1 MARLQAREARVL
13 SLAWVRLPTPT
24 GQREAY
30 WVAFWL
36 LLPAT
41 VGLIVFTFAPLG
53 YALWIS
59 LHDYQLLSGQLT
71 WIGSANYVRLV
82 SDPGV
87 LKSLVVS
94 GLYTLIS
101 VAAQVIVGLAL
112 ALLVKDRVRGLGFF
126 RTAYF
131 LPVVASFVVMATI
144 WKFLYAESGLFNAIL
159 LTVGLPAQPFL
170 KSADQALLSIAALG
184 VWKFVGFNMLIFLGG
199 VQAIPADLYESA
211 GLDGADPV
219 QRFMYITLPLLKR
232 VLLFVV
238 VMTSIESFKL
248 FTPVYVMT
256 TGGPQDS
263 TNAIVFQIFRTG
275 FRYYELGYAAA
286 MSFLLL
292 AVVMLLMWLQ
302 FRALRSDVEY

>member
-1 MARLQAREARVL
+1 MPGFGIL
-13 SLAWVRLPTPT
+13 SPT

-41 VGLIVFTFAPLG
+41 AGLIVFTFAPLV
-53 YALWIS
+53 YAFYIS
-59 LHDYQLLSGQLT
+59 LNDYQLLSGQLT
-71 WIGSANYVRLV
+71 WIGAANYLRLL
-82 SDPGV
+82 SDPNV

-94 GLYTLIS
+94 GLYTVIS
-101 VAAQVIVGLAL
+101 VAAQVLLGLAL

-159 LTVGLPAQPFL
+159 LTLGLPAQPFL
-170 KSADQALLSIAALG
+170 RSADQALASIAALG

-199 VQAIPADLYESA
+199 VQAIPTDLYESA
-211 GLDGADPV
+211 SLDGAGPV
-219 QRFMYITLPLLKR
+219 KRFAYITLPLIKR

-238 VMTSIESFKL
+238 VMTSIESSKL

-256 TGGPQDS
+256 SGGPQDS

-292 AVVMLLMWLQ
+292 AVVMVLMWLQ
-302 FRALRSDVEY
+302 FRALRTDVEY

>member
-1 MARLQAREARVL
+1 MPGFGIL
-13 SLAWVRLPTPT
+13 SPT

-41 VGLIVFTFAPLG
+41 AGLIVFTFAPLV
-53 YALWIS
+53 YAFYIS
-59 LHDYQLLSGQLT
+59 LNDYQLLSGQLT
-71 WIGSANYVRLV
+71 WIGAANYLRLL
-82 SDPGV
+82 SDPNV
-87 LKSLVVS
+87 VKSLVVS
-94 GLYTLIS
+94 GLYTVIS
-101 VAAQVIVGLAL
+101 VVAQVLLGLAL

-159 LTVGLPAQPFL
+159 LTLGLPAQPFL
-170 KSADQALLSIAALG
+170 RSADQALASIAALG

-211 GLDGADPV
+211 SLDGAGPIK
-219 QRFMYITLPLLKR
+219 RFVYITVPLIKR

-238 VMTSIESFKL
+238 VMTSVESSKL

-256 TGGPQDS
+256 SGGPQDS

-292 AVVMLLMWLQ
+292 AVVMVLMWLQ
-302 FRALRSDVEY
+302 FRALRTDVEY

>member
-1 MARLQAREARVL
+1 MAQLQARVPWFQGARIA
-13 SLAWVRLPTPT
+13 SSG

-30 WVAFWL
+30 WLAFWL

-41 VGLIVFTFAPLG
+41 FGLVVFTLAPLV
-53 YALWIS
+53 YAFWIS
-59 LHDYQLLSGQLT
+59 LQNYQLLSGQLT
-71 WIGSANYVRLV
+71 WIGLANYIRLL

-87 LKSLVVS
+87 VQSLVVS
-94 GLYTLIS
+94 GIYTVIS
-101 VAAQVIVGLAL
+101 VAAQVVLGLGLAV
-112 ALLVKDRVRGLGFF
+112 LVKDRVRGLGFF

-144 WKFLYAESGLFNAIL
+144 WKFLFAESGLFNTLL
-159 LTVGLPAQPFL
+159 LTVGLPPQPFL
-170 KSADQALLSIAALG
+170 KSADEALLSIAALG

-199 VQAIPADLYESA
+199 LQAIPADLYESA
-211 GLDGADPV
+211 ALDGAGPI
-219 QRFMYITLPLLKR
+219 QRFWHITLPLLKR
-232 VLLFVV
+232 VTLFVV

-256 TGGPQDS
+256 SGGPQDS

-292 AVVMLLMWLQ
+292 ALVMVLMWLQ
-302 FRALRSDVEY
+302 FRALRTDVEF

>member
-1 MARLQAREARVL
+1 MASLPARVARG
-13 SLAWVRLPTPT
+13 LALPGQSFFAPT

-41 VGLIVFTFAPLG
+41 AGLIIFTFAPLA

-59 LHDYQLLSGQLT
+59 LHNYQLLSGQLT
-71 WIGSANYVRLV
+71 WLGAGNYVRLL

-87 LKSLVVS
+87 TKSLVVS
-94 GLYTLIS
+94 GLYTVMS
-101 VAAQVIVGLAL
+101 VVAQVVLGLTL
-112 ALLVKDRVRGLGFF
+112 ALLVKDHVRWLGFF

-144 WKFLYAESGLFNAIL
+144 WKFLYAESGLFNALL
-159 LTVGLPAQPFL
+159 LTVGLPPQPFL
-170 KSADQALLSIAALG
+170 KSADEALVSIAALG
-184 VWKFVGFNMLIFLGG
+184 AWKFVGFNMLVFLGG
-199 VQAIPADLYESA
+199 VQAIPSDLYESA
-211 GLDGADPV
+211 GLDGAGPR
-219 QRFMYITLPLLKR
+219 QRFMYITLPLLRR
-232 VLLFVV
+232 VMLFVV

-256 TGGPQDS
+256 TGGPQES
-263 TNAIVFQIFRTG
+263 TNAIVFHIFRTG

-292 AVVMLLMWLQ
+292 AVVMVLMWLQ
-302 FRALRSDVEY
+302 FRALRTDVEY

>member
-1 MARLQAREARVL
+1 MAHLHARVT
-13 SLAWVRLPTPT
+13 SFPGAGIFSRT

-30 WVAFWL
+30 WLAFWL

-41 VGLIVFTFAPLG
+41 LGLIVFTFAPLG

-59 LHDYQLLSGQLT
+59 LQDYQLLSGQLT
-71 WIGSANYVRLV
+71 WIGTANYVRLL

-87 LKSLVVS
+87 VKSLMVS
-94 GLYTLIS
+94 GLYTVIS
-101 VAAQVIVGLAL
+101 VAAQVVLGLGLAV
-112 ALLVKDRVRGLGFF
+112 LVKDRVRGLGFF

-144 WKFLYAESGLFNAIL
+144 WKFLYAESGLFNALL

-170 KSADQALLSIAALG
+170 KSADQALLSVAALG

-211 GLDGADPV
+211 SLDGAGPI
-219 QRFMYITLPLLKR
+219 QRFWHITLPLLKR
-232 VLLFVV
+232 VMLFVV

-292 AVVMLLMWLQ
+292 AIVMVLMWLQ
-302 FRALRSDVEY
+302 FRALRTDVEY

>member
-1 MARLQAREARVL
+1 MAYLQGRVA
-13 SLAWVRLPTPT
+13 SFPGVNMFSRT

-30 WVAFWL
+30 WLAFWM

-41 VGLIVFTFAPLG
+41 IGLIVFTFAPLG
-53 YALWIS
+53 YAFWIS
-59 LHDYQLLSGQLT
+59 LQDYQLLSGQLT
-71 WIGSANYVRLV
+71 WVGAANYVRLL

-87 LKSLVVS
+87 VKALEVS
-94 GLYTLIS
+94 GLYTVIS
-101 VAAQVIVGLAL
+101 VVAQVVLGLAL
-112 ALLVKDRVRGLGFF
+112 AMLVKDRVRGLGFF
-126 RTAYF
+126 RTAYY

-144 WKFLYAESGLFNAIL
+144 WKFLYAESGLFNTLL
-159 LTVGLPAQPFL
+159 LTVGLSPQPFL

-211 GLDGADPV
+211 ALDGAGQT
-219 QRFMYITLPLLKR
+219 QRFWHITLPLLKR

-263 TNAIVFQIFRTG
+263 TNAIVFQVFRTG
-275 FRYYELGYAAA
+275 FRYYELGYATA

-292 AVVMLLMWLQ
+292 AVVMVLMWLQ
-302 FRALRSDVEY
+302 FRALRTDVEY

>member
-1 MARLQAREARVL
+1 MAHLQAQAR
-13 SLAWVRLPTPT
+13 SFPGAGIFSST

-30 WVAFWL
+30 WLAFWL

-53 YALWIS
+53 YAFWIS
-59 LHDYQLLSGQLT
+59 LQDYQLLSAQLT
-71 WIGSANYVRLV
+71 WIGAANYVRLL

-87 LKSLVVS
+87 VKSLIVS
-94 GLYTLIS
+94 GLYTVIS
-101 VAAQVIVGLAL
+101 VAAQVVLGLGLAV
-112 ALLVKDRVRGLGFF
+112 LVRDRVLGLGFF

-144 WKFLYAESGLFNAIL
+144 WKFLYAESGLFNTLL

-199 VQAIPADLYESA
+199 VQAIPADLYEA
-211 GLDGADPV
+211 AALDGAGPI
-219 QRFMYITLPLLKR
+219 QRFWHITLPLLKR
-232 VLLFVV
+232 VMLFVV

-292 AVVMLLMWLQ
+292 AIVMVLMWLQ
-302 FRALRSDVEY
+302 FRALRTDVEY

>member
-1 MARLQAREARVL
+1 VTVVHQNAGASVL
-13 SLAWVRLPTPT
+13 RILTPT

-41 VGLIVFTFAPLG
+41 AGLIIFTFVPIV
-53 YALWIS
+53 YAFWIS

-71 WIGSANYVRLV
+71 WTGAANYVRLL
-82 SDPGV
+82 SDPTV
-87 LKSLVVS
+87 SKALVVS
-94 GLYTLIS
+94 LLYTVIS
-101 VAAQVIVGLAL
+101 VVAQVVLGLGL
-112 ALLVKDRVRGLGFF
+112 ALLVRERVRGLGFF
-126 RTAYF
+126 RAAYF
-131 LPVVASFVVMATI
+131 LPVVASLVVMATI
-144 WKFLYAESGLFNAIL
+144 WKFLYAESGLFNTML
-159 LTVGLPAQPFL
+159 QSVGLPAQPFL
-170 KSADQALLSIAALG
+170 KSADQALPSIAALG
-184 VWKFVGFNMLIFLGG
+184 VWKFVGFNMLVLLGG
-199 VQAIPADLYESA
+199 LQAIPADLYESA
-211 GLDGADPV
+211 GLDGAGAIK
-219 QRFMYITLPLLKR
+219 RFAYITLPLLKR

-263 TNAIVFQIFRTG
+263 TDAIVFQIFRTG

-292 AVVMLLMWLQ
+292 AIVMILMWFQ

>member
-1 MARLQAREARVL
+1 MPGFGIL
-13 SLAWVRLPTPT
+13 SPT

-41 VGLIVFTFAPLG
+41 AGLIVFTFAPLV
-53 YALWIS
+53 YAFYIS
-59 LHDYQLLSGQLT
+59 LNDYQLLSGQLT
-71 WIGSANYVRLV
+71 WIGPANYLRLL
-82 SDPGV
+82 SDPNV

-94 GLYTLIS
+94 GLYTVIS
-101 VAAQVIVGLAL
+101 VAAQVLLGLAL

-159 LTVGLPAQPFL
+159 LTLGVPAQPFL
-170 KSADQALLSIAALG
+170 RSADQALASIAALG

-211 GLDGADPV
+211 SLDGAGPV
-219 QRFMYITLPLLKR
+219 KRFAYITLPLIKR

-238 VMTSIESFKL
+238 VMTSIESSKL

-256 TGGPQDS
+256 SGGPQDS

-292 AVVMLLMWLQ
+292 AVVMVLMWLQ
-302 FRALRSDVEY
+302 FRALRTDVEY

>member
-1 MARLQAREARVL
+1 MARLQAREPRVL
-13 SLAWVRLPTPT
+13 SLSWVRFPVPT

-41 VGLIVFTFAPLG
+41 VGLIVFTFAPLA
-53 YALWIS
+53 YAFWIS
-59 LHDYQLLSGQLT
+59 LNDYQLLSGQLT
-71 WIGSANYVRLV
+71 WIGAANYVRLL

-87 LKSLVVS
+87 LKSLEVS
-94 GLYTLIS
+94 GLYTVIS
-101 VAAQVIVGLAL
+101 VAAQVILGLAL
-112 ALLVKDRVRGLGFF
+112 ALLVKDRVRALGFF

-144 WKFLYAESGLFNAIL
+144 WKFLYAESGLYNTLL

-170 KSADQALLSIAALG
+170 KSADQALPSIAALG
-184 VWKFVGFNMLIFLGG
+184 AWKFVGFNMLVFLGG

-211 GLDGADPV
+211 GLDGAGTV
-219 QRFMYITLPLLKR
+219 ERFWHITLPLLKR

-256 TGGPQDS
+256 AGGPQDS
-263 TNAIVFQIFRTG
+263 TNAVVFQIFRTG

-286 MSFLLL
+286 LSFLLL
-292 AVVMLLMWLQ
+292 VVVMLLMWLQ
-302 FRALRSDVEY
+302 FRALRTDVEY

>member
-82 SDPGV
+82 SDPGA

-101 VAAQVIVGLAL
+101 VAAQVILGLAL
-112 ALLVKDRVRGLGFF
+112 ALLVNDRGRALGFY
-126 RTAYF
+126 RTACF
-131 LPVVASFVVMATI
+131 LPVVSSFVVMATI

-170 KSADQALLSIAALG
+170 KSADQALSSIAALG
-184 VWKFVGFNMLIFLGG
+184 
-199 VQAIPADLYESA
+199 AS
-211 GLDGADPV
+211 
-219 QRFMYITLPLLKR
+219 
-232 VLLFVV
+232 
-238 VMTSIESFKL
+238 KL
-248 FTPVYVMT
+248 
-256 TGGPQDS
+256 
-263 TNAIVFQIFRTG
+263 
-275 FRYYELGYAAA
+275 
-286 MSFLLL
+286 
-292 AVVMLLMWLQ
+292 
-302 FRALRSDVEY
+302 

>member
-1 MARLQAREARVL
+1 VARLYPRAL
-13 SLAWVRLPTPT
+13 T

-30 WVAFWL
+30 WLAFWL

-41 VGLIVFTFAPLG
+41 VGLIVFTFAPLA

-71 WIGSANYVRLV
+71 WLGAGNYTRLLA
-82 SDPGV
+82 DPLV

-94 GLYTLIS
+94 ALYTAIS
-101 VAAQVIVGLAL
+101 VVAQVIIGLGL
-112 ALLVKDRVRGLGFF
+112 ALLVKDRVRWLGFF

-159 LTVGLPAQPFL
+159 VTLGLPGQPFL
-170 KSADQALLSIAALG
+170 RSADQALASLAALG

-211 GLDGADPV
+211 GLDGAGPL
-219 QRFMYITLPLLKR
+219 QRFVHITLPLLKR
-232 VLLFVV
+232 VMLFVV

-256 TGGPQDS
+256 SGGPQES

-292 AVVMLLMWLQ
+292 ALVLVLMWFQ
-302 FRALRSDVEY
+302 FRALRTDVEY

>member
-1 MARLQAREARVL
+1 VARLQARVLTLPRVFAL
-13 SLAWVRLPTPT
+13 T

-30 WVAFWL
+30 WLAFWL

-41 VGLIVFTFAPLG
+41 AGLIVFTFAPLA
-53 YALWIS
+53 YAFWIS

-71 WIGSANYVRLV
+71 WLGAGNYVRLLA
-82 SDPGV
+82 DPLV
-87 LKSLVVS
+87 ARSLVVS
-94 GLYTLIS
+94 ALYTAIS
-101 VAAQVIVGLAL
+101 VVAQVVVGLGL
-112 ALLVKDRVRGLGFF
+112 ALLVKDHMPWLGFF

-144 WKFLYAESGLFNAIL
+144 WKFLYAESGLFNAML
-159 LTVGLPAQPFL
+159 VTFGLPAQPFL
-170 KSADQALLSIAALG
+170 RSADQALASIAALG

-199 VQAIPADLYESA
+199 LQAIPADLYESA
-211 GLDGADPV
+211 ALDGAGPR
-219 QRFMYITLPLLKR
+219 QRLTHITLPLLKR
-232 VLLFVV
+232 VMLFVV

-256 TGGPQDS
+256 AGGPQES
-263 TNAIVFQIFRTG
+263 TTAIVFQIFRTG

-292 AVVMLLMWLQ
+292 ALVLVLMWFQ
-302 FRALRSDVEY
+302 FRALRTDVEY

>member
-1 MARLQAREARVL
+1 MARLQARQSRVL
-13 SLAWVRLPTPT
+13 SLPWIRFPAPT

-41 VGLIVFTFAPLG
+41 VGLLVFTFAPLG

-59 LHDYQLLSGQLT
+59 LNDYQLLSGQLT
-71 WIGSANYVRLV
+71 WIGAANYVRLL
-82 SDPGV
+82 SDPVV
-87 LKSLVVS
+87 LKSLEVS
-94 GLYTLIS
+94 GLYTVIS
-101 VAAQVIVGLAL
+101 VAAQVILGLAL
-112 ALLVKDRVRGLGFF
+112 ALLVKDRVRALGFF

-144 WKFLYAESGLFNAIL
+144 WKFLYAESGLYNTLL

-170 KSADQALLSIAALG
+170 KSADQALPSIAALG
-184 VWKFVGFNMLIFLGG
+184 AWKFVGFNMLVFLGG

-211 GLDGADPV
+211 GLDGAGPV
-219 QRFMYITLPLLKR
+219 ERFWHITLPLLKR

-256 TGGPQDS
+256 AGGPQDS

-302 FRALRSDVEY
+302 FRALRTDVEY

>member
-1 MARLQAREARVL
+1 MARTYGRLMARQPPWSR
-13 SLAWVRLPTPT
+13 T
-24 GQREAY
+24 GRSETY

-41 VGLIVFTFAPLG
+41 AGLIVFTFAPLV

-59 LHDYQLLSGQLT
+59 LHNYQLLTGQLT
-71 WIGSANYVRLV
+71 WLGLDNYARLLN
-82 SDPGV
+82 DG
-87 LKSLVVS
+87 LVVRS
-94 GLYTLIS
+94 LGVSALYAGMS
-101 VAAQVIVGLAL
+101 VVAQVVLGLGL
-112 ALLVKDRVRGLGFF
+112 ALLVKDHVRGMGVF

-144 WKFLYAESGLFNAIL
+144 WKFLYAESGLFNAL
-159 LTVGLPAQPFL
+159 LLSLGLPAQPFL
-170 KSADQALLSIAALG
+170 KSADQALASLAVLG
-184 VWKFVGFNMLIFLGG
+184 VWKFVGFNMLVFLGG

-211 GLDGADPV
+211 ALDGANV
-219 QRFMYITLPLLKR
+219 ARRFVHITLPLLKR
-232 VLLFVV
+232 VMLFVV

-256 TGGPQDS
+256 SGGPQES
-263 TNAIVFQIFRTG
+263 TNAIVFHIFRTG

-292 AVVMLLMWLQ
+292 AVVMVLMWLQ
-302 FRALRSDVEY
+302 FRALRTDVEY

>member
-1 MARLQAREARVL
+1 MAHLQPRLA
-13 SLAWVRLPTPT
+13 SPLAVGIFSRT

-30 WVAFWL
+30 WLAFWL

-41 VGLIVFTFAPLG
+41 VGLIVFTFAPLA
-53 YALWIS
+53 YAFWIS
-59 LHDYQLLSGQLT
+59 LQDYQLLSGQLT
-71 WIGSANYVRLV
+71 WVGAANYARLL

-87 LKSLVVS
+87 VKSLLVS
-94 GLYTLIS
+94 GLYTVIS
-101 VAAQVIVGLAL
+101 VVAQVVLGLSL
-112 ALLVKDRVRGLGFF
+112 AMLVKDRVRGLGFF

-144 WKFLYAESGLFNAIL
+144 WKFLYAESGLFNTLL
-159 LTVGLPAQPFL
+159 LTVGLPPQPFL
-170 KSADQALLSIAALG
+170 KSADEALLSIAALG

-199 VQAIPADLYESA
+199 VQAIPSDLYESA
-211 GLDGADPV
+211 ALDGAGPT
-219 QRFMYITLPLLKR
+219 QRFWHITLPLLKR
-232 VLLFVV
+232 VMLFVV

-256 TGGPQDS
+256 SGGPQDS

-292 AVVMLLMWLQ
+292 AFVMVLMWLQ
-302 FRALRSDVEY
+302 FRALRTDVEY

>member
-1 MARLQAREARVL
+1 MPGFGIL
-13 SLAWVRLPTPT
+13 SPT

-41 VGLIVFTFAPLG
+41 AGLIVFTFAPLV
-53 YALWIS
+53 YAFYIS
-59 LHDYQLLSGQLT
+59 LNDYQLLSGQLT
-71 WIGSANYVRLV
+71 WIGPANYLRLL
-82 SDPGV
+82 SDPNV

-94 GLYTLIS
+94 GLYTVIS
-101 VAAQVIVGLAL
+101 VAAQVLLGLAL

-159 LTVGLPAQPFL
+159 LTLGLPAQPFL
-170 KSADQALLSIAALG
+170 RSADQALTSIAALG

-211 GLDGADPV
+211 SLDGAGPV
-219 QRFMYITLPLLKR
+219 KRFAYITLPLIKR

-238 VMTSIESFKL
+238 VMTSIESSKL

-256 TGGPQDS
+256 SGGPQDS

-292 AVVMLLMWLQ
+292 AVVMVLMWLQ
-302 FRALRSDVEY
+302 FRALRTDVEY

>member
-1 MARLQAREARVL
+1 MARLQAREARAM
-13 SLAWVRLPTPT
+13 SLLRVRFPAPT

-41 VGLIVFTFAPLG
+41 VGLIIFTFAPLG
-53 YALWIS
+53 YAFWIS

-71 WIGSANYVRLV
+71 WIGAGNYVRLL

-101 VAAQVIVGLAL
+101 VAAHVILGLAL
-112 ALLVKDRVRGLGFF
+112 ALLVKDRVRALGFF

-131 LPVVASFVVMATI
+131 LPVVASLVVMSTI

-170 KSADQALLSIAALG
+170 KSADQALASIAALG
-184 VWKFVGFNMLIFLGG
+184 AWKFVGFNMLVFLGG
-199 VQAIPADLYESA
+199 VQAIPADLHESA

-219 QRFMYITLPLLKR
+219 QRFLDMTLPRLTR
-232 VLLFVV
+232 GLLFSVL
-238 VMTSIESFKL
+238 MTSIHA
-248 FTPVYVMT
+248 P
-256 TGGPQDS
+256 
-263 TNAIVFQIFRTG
+263 
-275 FRYYELGYAAA
+275 
-286 MSFLLL
+286 
-292 AVVMLLMWLQ
+292 
-302 FRALRSDVEY
+302 

>member
-1 MARLQAREARVL
+1 MPGFGIL
-13 SLAWVRLPTPT
+13 SPT

-41 VGLIVFTFAPLG
+41 AGLIVFTFAPLV
-53 YALWIS
+53 YAFYIS
-59 LHDYQLLSGQLT
+59 LNDYQLLSGQLT
-71 WIGSANYVRLV
+71 WIGPANYLRLL
-82 SDPGV
+82 SDPNV
-87 LKSLVVS
+87 VKSLVVS
-94 GLYTLIS
+94 GLYTVIS
-101 VAAQVIVGLAL
+101 VAAQVLLGLAL

-159 LTVGLPAQPFL
+159 LTLGLPAQPFL
-170 KSADQALLSIAALG
+170 RSADQALTSIAALG

-211 GLDGADPV
+211 SLDGAGPV
-219 QRFMYITLPLLKR
+219 KRFAYITLPLIKR

-238 VMTSIESFKL
+238 VMTSIESSKL

-256 TGGPQDS
+256 SGGPQDS

-292 AVVMLLMWLQ
+292 AVVMVLMWLQ
-302 FRALRSDVEY
+302 FRALRTDVEY

>member
-1 MARLQAREARVL
+1 MARLQARVLTLPRVFAL
-13 SLAWVRLPTPT
+13 T

-30 WVAFWL
+30 WLAFWL

-41 VGLIVFTFAPLG
+41 AGLIVFTFAPLA
-53 YALWIS
+53 YAFWIS

-71 WIGSANYVRLV
+71 WLGAGNYVRLLA
-82 SDPGV
+82 DPLV
-87 LKSLVVS
+87 ARSLVVS
-94 GLYTLIS
+94 ALYTAIS
-101 VAAQVIVGLAL
+101 VVAQVVVGLGL
-112 ALLVKDRVRGLGFF
+112 ALLVKDHMPWLGFF

-144 WKFLYAESGLFNAIL
+144 WKFLYAESGLFNAML
-159 LTVGLPAQPFL
+159 VTFGLPAQPFL
-170 KSADQALLSIAALG
+170 RSADQALASIAALG

-199 VQAIPADLYESA
+199 LQAIPADLYESA
-211 GLDGADPV
+211 ALDGAGPR
-219 QRFMYITLPLLKR
+219 QRLTHITLPLLKR
-232 VLLFVV
+232 VMLFVV

-256 TGGPQDS
+256 AGGPQES
-263 TNAIVFQIFRTG
+263 TTAIVFQIFRTG

-292 AVVMLLMWLQ
+292 ALVLVLMWFQ
-302 FRALRSDVEY
+302 FRALRTDVEY

>member
-1 MARLQAREARVL
+1 MAHLQGRDARVQ
-13 SLAWVRLPTPT
+13 SLAWVALPAPT

-41 VGLIVFTFAPLG
+41 IGLIVFTFVPLG

-71 WIGSANYVRLV
+71 WIGAGNYVRLL

-87 LKSLVVS
+87 FTSLAVS
-94 GLYTLIS
+94 GLYTAIS
-101 VAAQVIVGLAL
+101 VAAQVLLGLGL

-170 KSADQALLSIAALG
+170 KSADQALVSLAALG
-184 VWKFVGFNMLIFLGG
+184 TWKFVGFNMLIFLGG
-199 VQAIPADLYESA
+199 VQAIPADLYDSA

-219 QRFMYITLPLLKR
+219 QRFIYITLPLLKR

-238 VMTSIESFKL
+238 VMTSVESFKL
-248 FTPVYVMT
+248 FT
-256 TGGPQDS
+256 
-263 TNAIVFQIFRTG
+263 
-275 FRYYELGYAAA
+275 
-286 MSFLLL
+286 
-292 AVVMLLMWLQ
+292 
-302 FRALRSDVEY
+302 

>member
-94 GLYTLIS
+94 GLYPLIS

-112 ALLVKDRVRGLGFF
+112 ALLVKDHVRGLGFF

-159 LTVGLPAQPFL
+159 LTVALPPHPSLQHPH
-170 KSADQALLSIAALG
+170 Q
-184 VWKFVGFNMLIFLGG
+184 
-199 VQAIPADLYESA
+199 
-211 GLDGADPV
+211 
-219 QRFMYITLPLLKR
+219 PLLP
-232 VLLFVV
+232 
-238 VMTSIESFKL
+238 IA
-248 FTPVYVMT
+248 P
-256 TGGPQDS
+256 
-263 TNAIVFQIFRTG
+263 
-275 FRYYELGYAAA
+275 
-286 MSFLLL
+286 
-292 AVVMLLMWLQ
+292 
-302 FRALRSDVEY
+302 

>member
-1 MARLQAREARVL
+1 MAHLEARV
-13 SLAWVRLPTPT
+13 SWFPGARIVSRG

-30 WVAFWL
+30 WLAFWL

-41 VGLIVFTFAPLG
+41 VGLIIFTFAPLV
-53 YALWIS
+53 YAFWIS
-59 LHDYQLLSGQLT
+59 FQNYQLLSGQLT
-71 WIGSANYVRLV
+71 WIGADNYIRLL
-82 SDPGV
+82 SDAGLV
-87 LKSLVVS
+87 NSLVVS

-101 VAAQVIVGLAL
+101 VAAQVVLGLGLAV
-112 ALLVKDRVRGLGFF
+112 LVKDRVRGLGFF

-144 WKFLYAESGLFNAIL
+144 WKFLYAESGLFNTIL
-159 LTVGLPAQPFL
+159 LTVGLPPQPFL
-170 KSADQALLSIAALG
+170 KSADEALLSIAALG

-199 VQAIPADLYESA
+199 LQAIPSDLYESA
-211 GLDGADPV
+211 ALDGAGPM
-219 QRFMYITLPLLKR
+219 QRFRHITLPLLKR
-232 VLLFVV
+232 VMLFVV

-256 TGGPQDS
+256 SGGPQDS

-292 AVVMLLMWLQ
+292 ALVMVLMWLQ
-302 FRALRSDVEY
+302 FRALRTDVEY

>member
-1 MARLQAREARVL
+1 MAQVQARVPWFQGARIA
-13 SLAWVRLPTPT
+13 SSG

-30 WVAFWL
+30 WLAFWL

-41 VGLIVFTFAPLG
+41 VGLIVFTFLPLA
-53 YALWIS
+53 YAFWIS
-59 LHDYQLLSGQLT
+59 LQNYQLLSGRLT
-71 WIGSANYVRLV
+71 WIGADNYIRLL

-87 LKSLVVS
+87 VKSLVVS
-94 GLYTLIS
+94 GVYTVIS
-101 VAAQVIVGLAL
+101 VAAQVVLGLGLAV
-112 ALLVKDRVRGLGFF
+112 LVKDRVRGLGFF

-144 WKFLYAESGLFNAIL
+144 WKFLYAESGLFNTLL
-159 LTVGLPAQPFL
+159 LTVGLPPQPFL
-170 KSADQALLSIAALG
+170 KSADEALLSIAALG
-184 VWKFVGFNMLIFLGG
+184 AWKFVGFNMLIFLGG
-199 VQAIPADLYESA
+199 LQAIPADLYESA
-211 GLDGADPV
+211 ALDGAGPI
-219 QRFMYITLPLLKR
+219 QRFWHITLPLLKR
-232 VLLFVV
+232 VMLFVV

-256 TGGPQDS
+256 SGGPQDS

-292 AVVMLLMWLQ
+292 ALVMVLMWLQ
-302 FRALRSDVEY
+302 FRALRTDVEY

>member
-1 MARLQAREARVL
+1 VARLYPQGL
-13 SLAWVRLPTPT
+13 T

-30 WVAFWL
+30 WLAFWL

-41 VGLIVFTFAPLG
+41 AGLIVFTFAPLA

-71 WIGSANYVRLV
+71 WLGAGNYIRLLA
-82 SDPGV
+82 DPLV
-87 LKSLVVS
+87 ARSLVVS
-94 GLYTLIS
+94 ALYTAIS
-101 VAAQVIVGLAL
+101 VVAQVIIGLGL
-112 ALLVKDRVRGLGFF
+112 ALLVKDKVRWLGFF

-144 WKFLYAESGLFNAIL
+144 WKFLYAESGLFNAML
-159 LTVGLPAQPFL
+159 VTLGLPGQPFL
-170 KSADQALLSIAALG
+170 RSADQALASIAALG

-211 GLDGADPV
+211 ALDGAGPRH
-219 QRFMYITLPLLKR
+219 RFVHITLPLLKR
-232 VLLFVV
+232 VMLFVV

-256 TGGPQDS
+256 SGGPQES

-292 AVVMLLMWLQ
+292 VLVLVLMWFQ
-302 FRALRSDVEY
+302 FRALRTDVEY